1 MDAARLIDDL
11 DPDQRAAVTSEARLV
26 AVIAGAGSGKTRV
39 LTRRVAHRIAT
50 GSADARHTLV
60 LTFTREAAG
69 ELRRRL
75 RSLGIRDHVEAGTF
89 HSVMLGVLR
98 QRWSDLDRAP
108 QAVSSDRRRLVKA
121 ALAEIGRPSRRD
133 LESALGEIEWAGAR
147 GLGASGYASAARRE
161 SRRPNGGIDEAQQAI
176 AAYEALKRSRG
187 VLDFDDVLTRV
198 LDEAERDREFAD
210 VLRWRFRH
218 LLVDEAQ
225 DLNPVQHRI
234 VDLLRGGRDDLF
246 LVGDPSQAI
255 FGFNGSDPRLLTAVE
270 TTFPGVEIIRLPVN
284 HRCTPQIVSA
294 ATHVLGAVGPAPDL
308 VARRHDGPQV
318 AMIRADDE
326 HDEAARVARMIVRG
340 DPLLVRSGQVAVLAR
355 TNAQLAAFELAL
367 TDVGVA
373 VRRRANADG
382 SPLQASMRRATEST
396 SPSALRAWAHDTLD
410 DHDALSMATARV
422 ERIERA
428 LTEPA
433 GSSRS
438 PRPNQATV
446 ADARRSLAEVESDR
460 RVANAALDFLRDRP
474 RGDGA
479 EFRGWVATTNPFD
492 DSSTEGVELMS
503 FHAAKGRE
511 WHTVFVTGVETSLV
525 PHRSATTNDAR
536 AEEARLLYVAMTR
549 AGDQLV
555 VSSAERR
562 AGYAR
567 KVSPFVDRL
576 DLSEPVPQPP
586 PRKLIRQRRE
596 SSPIGALREW
606 RRTAAIRAN
615 VLPVQ
620 LVSDRDLNAIATR
633 RPSTADELAEA
644 TTMGRITAERL
655 APEILAAL
663 D

>member
-1 MDAARLIDDL
+1 M
-11 DPDQRAAVTSEARLV
+11 

-98 QRWSDLDRAP
+98 QRWSDTDRSP
-108 QAVSSDRRRLVKA
+108 RIVSSDRRRLVKA
-121 ALAEIGRPSRRD
+121 ALSEIGRTSRRD
-133 LESALGEIEWAGAR
+133 LESALAEIEWAGAR
-147 GLGASGYASAARRE
+147 GLDSTRYASAARRDT
-161 SRRPNGGIDEAQQAI
+161 RRPDGGIDEAVAAI
-176 AAYEALKRSRG
+176 AAYESLKRSRG
-187 VLDFDDVLTRV
+187 VLDFDDVLTGV
-198 LDEAERDREFAD
+198 LDEADRDREFAD

-234 VDLLRGGRDDLF
+234 VDLLRAGRDDVF

-255 FGFNGSDPRLLTAVE
+255 FGFNGSDPRLLTEVE
-270 TTFPGVEIIRLPVN
+270 RTFPGVEIIRLPVN
-284 HRCTPQIVSA
+284 HRCTPQIVAA
-294 ATHVLGAVGPAPDL
+294 ATHVLAAVGPAPDL

-318 AMIRADDE
+318 TMIRAEDE
-326 HDEAARVARMIVRG
+326 HDEASTVARSIVRG
-340 DPLLVRSGQVAVLAR
+340 DPHLVTSGQVAVLAR

-367 TDVGVA
+367 TDVGAA
-373 VRRRANADG
+373 VRRRAHADG
-382 SPLQASMRRATEST
+382 SPLQAAMRRATEST

-410 DHDALSMATARV
+410 DLDALSVATARL

-428 LTEPA
+428 LVEPA
-433 GSSRS
+433 GSTRS
-438 PRPNQATV
+438 PRPGQAAV
-446 ADARRSLAEVESDR
+446 ADARRALAEVESDR

-492 DSSTEGVELMS
+492 DSSTDGVELMS

-549 AGDQLV
+549 AGDELI

-562 AGYAR
+562 GGYAR
-567 KVSPFVDRL
+567 RPSPFVDGL
-576 DLSEPVPQPP
+576 DVSAPAAQPP
-586 PRKLIRQRRE
+586 PRELIRRRRK
-596 SSPIGALREW
+596 STPIGALREW
-606 RRTAAIRAN
+606 RRTAAMRAN

-620 LVSDRDLNAIATR
+620 LVSDRDLTAIATK
-633 RPSTADELAEA
+633 RPSTAEELAEA
-644 TTMGRITAERL
+644 TTMGRITAARL